1 MVSIRDCFFTLIA
14 ALVWVGNP
22 IDAGANT
29 PDLLLANTYE
39 SGLNLSDYWVSEK
52 YDGFRAYWD
61 GEHLISRQGNAYAA
75 PVWFTENFPN
85 TPMDGE
91 LWAGREAFETVAS
104 VVRQR
109 TPHQG
114 WRQITFKVF
123 DLPAAIGTFDQRL
136 SRLHSVIEH
145 AEVPWL
151 QAVRQWRVSD
161 EEELLQTLDRMVAEG
176 AEGLMLHRG
185 NSYYHGGRS
194 GDLIKLK
201 KSQDAEAIVV
211 GYRPGKGKYA
221 GMMGALIV
229 EQPAGLRFRIGT
241 GFSDQ
246 QRREPPPI
254 GSVITYQY
262 NGLTQ
267 RGIPRFAR
275 FLRIRMD

>member
-1 MVSIRDCFFTLIA
+1 MVSIRYFFFTIVV
-14 ALVWVGNP
+14 ALVWLGNA
-22 IDAGANT
+22 IGVRADAPN
-29 PDLLLANTYE
+29 LLLANTYE
-39 SGLNLSDYWVSEK
+39 SGLNLSEYWVSEK

-61 GEHLISRQGNAYAA
+61 GEHLISRQGNVYVA
-75 PVWFTENFPN
+75 PAWFTENFPN
-85 TPMDGE
+85 VPMDGE
-91 LWAGREAFETVAS
+91 LWAGRAAFETVAS
-104 VVRQR
+104 VVRQQ

-123 DLPAAIGTFDQRL
+123 DLPAAKATFDERL
-136 SRLHSVIEH
+136 PRLLAIIER
-145 AEVPWL
+145 ADVPWL
-151 QAVRQWRVSD
+151 QAVGQWRVLD
-161 EEELLQTLDRMVAEG
+161 EGKLLQTLDQMVAEG

-185 NSYYHGGRS
+185 NSHYHGGRND
-194 GDLIKLK
+194 DLIKLK

-211 GYRPGKGKYA
+211 GYRPGKGKYT

-229 EQPAGLRFRIGT
+229 KQSAGLRFRIGT

-275 FLRIRMD
+275 FLRVRMD